1 MIDNKNEKR
10 YYLSLK
16 ESELRELQLAL
27 MYHIDS
33 VMIPYLEKIARERD
47 YHPTMDL
54 RKRIETLQRVMDQ
67 LNREA
72 GPYTEKGNLQFDTSG
87 NS

>member
-1 MIDNKNEKR
+1 MEKS
-10 YYLSLK
+10 YNLVLK

-27 MYHIDS
+27 LYHTDT

-47 YHPTMDL
+47 YYPTQDVK
-54 RKRIETLQRVMDQ
+54 KRIEILQRILDK

-72 GPYTEKGNLQFDTSG
+72 GPYKE
-87 NS
+87 